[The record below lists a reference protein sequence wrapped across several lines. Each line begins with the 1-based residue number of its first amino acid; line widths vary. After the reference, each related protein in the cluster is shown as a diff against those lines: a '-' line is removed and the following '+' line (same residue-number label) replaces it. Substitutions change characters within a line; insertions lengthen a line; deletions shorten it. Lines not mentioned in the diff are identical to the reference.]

1 MTDISQPP
9 VHINWT
15 LVVDDGS
22 NATKVFPVTRGSL
35 TIGRA
40 TTADIRLDNAHI
52 SRHHAR
58 LNRQGELL
66 LVEDLNTVNGT
77 FVNGQ
82 AITTPYAL
90 QPGDLISFGSCTIR
104 VEKGVVP
111 VPPPQAET
119 RAAPYIPAETKSSLN
134 WILLVAAG
142 VVGLSLIALIGVG
155 LYWLVFRNPGTSSLI
170 ANSTRQGPDITINQA
185 PTPNSPIPI
194 NRAVTVQTLASDP
207 GGVTR
212 VELWVNG
219 RKVDEMD
226 TELVQVAPSLNAALE
241 WLPTLPGVHAL
252 EVRAYNE
259 AGVVNI
265 QPVGS
270 FRVVG
275 EANTPTSVPSPS
287 PSPTIVPLLPNVASA
302 EQPTPTLIPP
312 IPTSVRPTPTLIPPI
327 PTSVIPAIPASS
339 QPSLTVNSPTVN
351 VRTGPSTQYDPVGQ
365 LRQGA
370 QVEVVGVANVG
381 QGQWWQIPFAAAPDG
396 FGWVSG
402 DPAFVSASNTAIVP
416 VINAPLRPTAV
427 AVAAAPVNS
436 APSTPLPPTDT
447 PTPTPMPVAAPA
459 AGAIIHAPAG
469 KTLLIISN
477 RSLRNQP
484 ALLTLSEGKSVG
496 GGRQIDTPAGQ
507 EVKLVLEPDLYR
519 AMWSS
524 PAPRG
529 GFVRSADFVASP
541 NKIVVLWVRPE
552 DRVAEMEEYDQL
564 IGVEAAVS
572 AETATPTPAAAIS
585 GYAAPPGKALFI
597 AANRSLNNSFGIVT
611 VSGGSFGGGKEIK
624 LDAGVE
630 IPLEVLP
637 GNYRA
642 IWSSPAPRGNFAAGH
657 DFKISA
663 GEVIITW
670 IVPEAGAV
678 FIQLPG
684 QAPLQIN

>member
-1 MTDISQPP
+1 MTDTP
-9 VHINWT
+9 VQINWT
-15 LVVDDGS
+15 LIVDDGS
-22 NATKVFPVTRGSL
+22 NATKVFPVTRDSL

-66 LVEDLNTVNGT
+66 LIEDLNTVNGT

-90 QPGDLISFGSCTIR
+90 QPDDLISFGPCTIR
-104 VEKGVVP
+104 VEKAVVP
-111 VPPPQAET
+111 VSSPQAET
-119 RAAPYIPAETKSSLN
+119 QAAYIPVETVSSPN
-134 WILLVAAG
+134 WFLFVAAG
-142 VVGLSLIALIGVG
+142 AAGLILIALIGIG
-155 LYWLVFRNPGTSSLI
+155 LYWFVFRNPGTSSLA
-170 ANSTRQGPDITINQA
+170 ANSTRQGPAITINQA
-185 PTPNSPIPI
+185 PTPNSPVPI
-194 NRAVTVQTLASDP
+194 NRVITVQALASDP

-241 WLPTLPGVHAL
+241 WMPTLPGVHAL

-275 EANTPTSVPSPS
+275 EANTPTPIPSPS
-287 PSPTIVPLLPNVASA
+287 PSPTVVPLLPNVAST
-302 EQPTPTLIPP
+302 ERPTPTLIPP

-351 VRTGPSTQYDPVGQ
+351 VRTGPSTQYDSVGQ

-370 QVEVVGVANVG
+370 QVEVMGVANVG

-402 DPAFVSASNTAIVP
+402 DPAFISASNTAIVP

-427 AVAAAPVNS
+427 AVAAAPVTS
-436 APSTPLPPTDT
+436 APSTPLPPIDT
-447 PTPTPMPVAAPA
+447 PTPTPTAMPADST
-459 AGAIIHAPAG
+459 IIRAPAG

-477 RSLRNQP
+477 RSLLNQP
-484 ALLTLSEGKSVG
+484 AMLTLSEGKSVG

-541 NKIVVLWVRPE
+541 NKIVVLWVRSE
-552 DRVAEMEEYDQL
+552 DGITEMEEYDQL
-564 IGVEAAVS
+564 LGVQTAVS
-572 AETATPTPAAAIS
+572 AETATPTPAAVIS
-585 GYAAPPGKALFI
+585 GYVAPPGKALFI
-597 AANRSLNNSFGIVT
+597 AANRSLNNSFGVVT
-611 VSGGSFGGGKEIK
+611 FSGGSFAGGKEIK

-642 IWSSPAPRGNFAAGH
+642 IWSSPAPRGDFAAGR

-684 QAPLQIN
+684 QAPLQINN